1 MRTVTVAL
9 LAAGLGLQGA
19 VLSSGFQ
26 FHHGGRHA
34 PTPNQQQSQYQSPTT
49 VVGNSPGA
57 EIPNPMER
65 EQREKYIAQRHA
77 QAIEDARHLSQLAR
91 ELEAELDQ
99 ADGLTLSATSIKKTD
114 EIVKLAKSVKDKMRA
129 Y

>member
-19 VLSSGFQ
+19 IVSSGFQ
-26 FHHGGRHA
+26 FQRGRR
-34 PTPNQQQSQYQSPTT
+34 PVPPPSQQTQSQSPTT
-49 VVGNSPGA
+49 VVGNSPDA
-57 EIPNPMER
+57 EIPDSMER
-65 EQREKYIAQRHA
+65 EQHAKYVAQRHS
-77 QAIEDARHLSQLAR
+77 QAMEDARRLSQLAR

-99 ADGLTLSATSIKKTD
+99 ADGLSLPASSIKKTD
-114 EIVKLAKSVKDKMRA
+114 QIVKLAKGIKDKMRA

>member
-34 PTPNQQQSQYQSPTT
+34 PTPNQQESQNQSPTT
-49 VVGNSPGA
+49 VVGNFPDA
-57 EIPNPMER
+57 EIPDQVER
-65 EQREKYIAQRHA
+65 EQHAKYIAQRHA
-77 QAIEDARHLSQLAR
+77 QAMEDARRLSQLAR